1 MLMLML
7 VEAKIALLHVESW
20 LLRYRVYFAKNENSI
35 LHAKKNAIEKCV

>member
-7 VEAKIALLHVESW
+7 AEARIVLLHVESC
-20 LLRYRVYFAKNENSI
+20 LLRNRVYFAKNENSI